1 MNGKNGM
8 VWNGIEQNKN
18 EIRRNLLKILSNL
31 SFYLT
36 KKSEMEMLP
45 KLLFL
50 FDSIRNKK
58 LKKRNLE
65 KRKKKERKKNIS

>member
-1 MNGKNGM
+1 MERM
-8 VWNGIEQNKN
+8 EWNGIEQNKN

-58 LKKRNLE
+58 LKE
-65 KRKKKERKKNIS
+65 KRKKKERKKKEYQLSI

>member
-1 MNGKNGM
+1 MEWKEYR
-8 VWNGIEQNKN
+8 IEERKRTKL
-18 EIRRNLLKILSNL
+18 EENLLKILSNL
-31 SFYLT
+31 SFYL

-58 LKKRNLE
+58 LRE
-65 KRKKKERKKNIS
+65 EKKKENIS